1 MYYVFSNSGE
11 IEAIQLDNED
21 VFDVD
26 EDSDTPPTESLTFVS
41 SAYAMLAN
49 DPDELRTCH
58 VTYSNDH
65 VTSVSTSCNESDNDE
80 IFDSGFDSFNLSDDS
95 IMYVDSKTIT
105 HGICF
110 SNANITTGYTH
121 EVLSLETQ
129 KPENHE
135 SAMMCNAMTNNNNT
149 EKQNGNITWIENCQV
164 LEEGPCIQSPL
175 NYASKNADDQDNVC
189 EIAVNRSYAKGDSTF
204 SVAKR
209 SPSPMSR
216 RKRLGMNNGTNRR
229 TSPHLNRQ
237 SQTTISDVTSTLQN
251 INNERILC
259 RLKRQNCWMTKLWN
273 WFVKYA
279 KVNNV
284 DDLFLEMLLLI
295 CASTFTSLMFDMC
308 PSSHV
313 FIILTVLFIK
323 WALVQILCDI

>member
-1 MYYVFSNSGE
+1 MYYSYSGE
-11 IEAIQLDNED
+11 IEAIELGNED

-26 EDSDTPPTESLTFVS
+26 EDLDTPPTESLTFVS

-49 DPDELRTCH
+49 DPDELHTCH
-58 VTYSNDH
+58 VTPINDH
-65 VTSVSTSCNESDNDE
+65 VTSVLSSFNENDNDE
-80 IFDSGFDSFNLSDDS
+80 TFDSGFDSFNMSDDS
-95 IMYVDSKTIT
+95 IMYVDSKTIA

-110 SNANITTGYTH
+110 SNANIRTGNTH
-121 EVLSLETQ
+121 EVPNLETQ

-135 SAMMCNAMTNNNNT
+135 SARMCNTMTNNNNT
-149 EKQNGNITWIENCQV
+149 EKQNGNITWIDNCKV

-175 NYASKNADDQDNVC
+175 NYASKYVDDQDNIC

-216 RKRLGMNNGTNRR
+216 RKRLGVNNGTNRR

-237 SQTTISDVTSTLQN
+237 SQTTISDMTSTLQN
-251 INNERILC
+251 LNNERI
-259 RLKRQNCWMTKLWN
+259 RLKRQNCWMTKLWY

-295 CASTFTSLMFDMC
+295 CACTFTALLFDMC
-308 PSSHV
+308 PSTHV

-323 WALVQILCDI
+323 WALLQIL

>member
-1 MYYVFSNSGE
+1 
-11 IEAIQLDNED
+11 
-21 VFDVD
+21 
-26 EDSDTPPTESLTFVS
+26 
-41 SAYAMLAN
+41 MLAN

-58 VTYSNDH
+58 VTPSNDY
-65 VTSVSTSCNESDNDE
+65 VTSVSSSCNDNDNDE
-80 IFDSGFDSFNLSDDS
+80 TFDSGFDSFNMSEDS
-95 IMYVDSKTIT
+95 NVYIDSKEET

-110 SNANITTGYTH
+110 SNANITTGNRY
-121 EVLSLETQ
+121 EVPNPETL
-129 KPENHE
+129 KPDNHE
-135 SAMMCNAMTNNNNT
+135 TSMKCDAMTNNNNS
-149 EKQNGNITWIENCQV
+149 EKENGTITWIDNCKD
-164 LEEGPCIQSPL
+164 LEKSTCMQSPF

>member
-1 MYYVFSNSGE
+1 
-11 IEAIQLDNED
+11 
-21 VFDVD
+21 
-26 EDSDTPPTESLTFVS
+26 
-41 SAYAMLAN
+41 MLAN
-49 DPDELRTCH
+49 DPDEIRTCH
-58 VTYSNDH
+58 VKPSNDH
-65 VTSVSTSCNESDNDE
+65 VTSVSSSCNDNDNDE
-80 IFDSGFDSFNLSDDS
+80 TFDSGFDSFNLSDDS
-95 IMYVDSKTIT
+95 NVYIDSNEKT
-105 HGICF
+105 HAICF
-110 SNANITTGYTH
+110 SNANITTGNRY
-121 EVLSLETQ
+121 EVPNPETLT
-129 KPENHE
+129 PDNHE
-135 SAMMCNAMTNNNNT
+135 TAMKCDAMTNNNNS
-149 EKQNGNITWIENCQV
+149 EKDTWIDNCND
-164 LEEGPCIQSPL
+164 LEKSTCIQSPL
-175 NYASKNADDQDNVC
+175 KYASKHADDQDNVC

-216 RKRLGMNNGTNRR
+216 RKRLGINNGTNRR

-251 INNERILC
+251 MNNERILS

-295 CASTFTSLMFDMC
+295 CASTFTSLLFDMC
-308 PSSHV
+308 PSTHV
-313 FIILTVLFIK
+313 FIIITVLFIK